1 MAGINSLPSTVRQ
14 ATSSEPSAQAS
25 SSHGPR
31 ARHTT
36 AGPSGSTVATAD
48 AARQQAINDIA
59 THLNNYFPGS
69 SGMNDIVQ
77 DRAAEL
83 HSMGETPETIAAN
96 MAKAQKMDYI
106 SDAVGGAVKAF
117 PFAISGY
124 ASGAL
129 KLGAGVS
136 GTSPGSEALAGAIDG
151 ATAMVL
157 KSVGDKVFANVV
169 KDTMWLAA
177 DAEKLE
183 PEMQEALKKRQGL
196 GESLKLAPLGGLGF
210 DGRNAVVGTVAT
222 VSHNNPQAVSHTSN
236 VLSMAAGAAG
246 NVLTNKFSASHG
258 PEYLLGRTDWK
269 AQYESLKNTSVK
281 QQMTSGG
288 AERLKTLLL
297 SLMTPRNYAK
307 GALNITSG
315 NMVSEIGA
323 LAVALAGNNALRNIV
338 RNPGVSEAVTSA
350 SSAAID
356 AATGRIGAGELT
368 SPKEIAKDQAVNLVG
383 AALAYAFQGVAG
395 ALAGPAPTRN
405 DEAVDFLADKVVNSL
420 AGQKTGELR
429 DKSVELLQQGVTGA
443 GHKAVQAKDL
453 MAQGAHSLADS
464 AVRTGDRLDDGLRR
478 MKNNVSDTATSV
490 HQWAGEQIR
499 RQFAPQPQPAAPIP
513 LQAVTHGGQASTPA
527 PAAMPA
533 AHIAQAST
541 SAPAVQT
548 AQASTS
554 APAAQTAQAST
565 SAPAARPAS
574 QTAQASTSAP
584 AARPTTRP
592 TPASTSASAARAAA
606 QTAQAATLGPAAR
619 PATRATPASTSTSA
633 ARAAAQTAQASTS
646 TPAARP
652 TPQPVQA
659 ETSTPAA
666 RVAAQTAQASTS
678 APAARPAPQS
688 AAARPQSV
696 TENIEMQPL
705 GKSKQA

>member
-48 AARQQAINDIA
+48 AARQQAISDIA

-541 SAPAVQT
+541 SAPA
-548 AQASTS
+548 
-554 APAAQTAQAST
+554 AQTAQAST
-565 SAPAARPAS
+565 SAPAARPTM
-574 QTAQASTSAP
+574 QPAQASTSTP

-606 QTAQAATLGPAAR
+606 QTAQASTSTPAAR
-619 PATRATPASTSTSA
+619 PTTRPTPASTSASA
-633 ARAAAQTAQASTS
+633 ARAAAQTAQSSTS

>member
-48 AARQQAINDIA
+48 AARQQAISDIA

-565 SAPAARPAS
+565 SAPAARPTM
-574 QTAQASTSAP
+574 QPAQASTSTP

-592 TPASTSASAARAAA
+592 TPASTSA
-606 QTAQAATLGPAAR
+606 
-619 PATRATPASTSTSA
+619 SA

>member
-1 MAGINSLPSTVRQ
+1 MAGINSLSSTVRQ

-106 SDAVGGAVKAF
+106 SDAIGGAVKAF

-356 AATGRIGAGELT
+356 AATGRVGAGELT
-368 SPKEIAKDQAVNLVG
+368 SPKEIAKDQAVNLMG

-429 DKSVELLQQGVTGA
+429 DKGVELLQQGVTGA

-453 MAQGAHSLADS
+453 MAQGAQSLADS

-554 APAAQTAQAST
+554 APAAQPAQAST
-565 SAPAARPAS
+565 SAPAARPTM
-574 QTAQASTSAP
+574 QPAQASTTTP

-619 PATRATPASTSTSA
+619 PTTRATPASTSTSA
-633 ARAAAQTAQASTS
+633 ARAAAQTAQAATS
-646 TPAARP
+646 APAARP

-659 ETSTPAA
+659 ATSTPAA

-678 APAARPAPQS
+678 GTEAQNAPGHQQTAA
-688 AAARPQSV
+688 
-696 TENIEMQPL
+696 ENSEKQPS

>member
-565 SAPAARPAS
+565 SAPAARPTM
-574 QTAQASTSAP
+574 QPAQASTSTP

-592 TPASTSASAARAAA
+592 TPASTSA
-606 QTAQAATLGPAAR
+606 
-619 PATRATPASTSTSA
+619 SA